1 MTMSLGSTLKQVR
14 QQQHRSQKDIA
25 TGICAQSMLSA
36 IENDHC
42 TPNAKLLLALCHR
55 LSISLDE
62 ISLATDFEISGD
74 DSLNT
79 RMQELCNQH
88 RYQELHDFLTD
99 SRTLAAVTTGE
110 QTQAYYYYLGVSELH
125 VDDQFTNAAQNLKFA
140 ATMTEEH
147 TATTLTRLATVSLAT
162 VLAKQ
167 RRPVQA
173 TQLIE
178 QSLANLEQRPYE
190 ENQNIIFYLAAL
202 SAYFLGRP
210 EAANKRLLAGI
221 AFTTEHQSHY
231 MLANYYRLL
240 AEIATQTGKANEAE
254 DARQKQRFLT
264 DLFHEKVPEK
274 F

>member
-1 MTMSLGSTLKQVR
+1 MSLGSTLKQVR

-36 IENDHC
+36 IENDHY

-62 ISLATDFEISGD
+62 ISLATDFAISGD
-74 DSLNT
+74 DSLNA
-79 RMQELCNQH
+79 RMQALCNQH

-99 SRTLAAVTTGE
+99 PRTLAAVSTGE

-125 VDDQFTNAAQNLKFA
+125 VDTQLTNAAQNLKFA

-167 RRPVQA
+167 QRPVQA
-173 TQLIE
+173 TRLIE

-202 SAYFLGRP
+202 SAYFLGRS
-210 EAANKRLLAGI
+210 EVASQRLLAGI

-231 MLANYYRLL
+231 MLTNYYRLL
-240 AEIATQTGKANEAE
+240 AEIADQAGKADEAE
-254 DARQKQRFLT
+254 DARQKQQFLT
-264 DLFHEKVPEK
+264 DLFHEKVPEN